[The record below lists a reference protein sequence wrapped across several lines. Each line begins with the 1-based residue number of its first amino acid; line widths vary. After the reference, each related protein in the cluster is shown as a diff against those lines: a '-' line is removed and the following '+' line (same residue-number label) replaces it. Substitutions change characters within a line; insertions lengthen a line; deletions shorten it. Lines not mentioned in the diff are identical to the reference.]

1 MNIALTVLIIL
12 LAVVLFAAAF
22 VLLRTQRFTQPLPTV
37 EPGERLEVDE
47 DAAAVH
53 LGEAI
58 RCKTISFS
66 ETQPASPESLL
77 SLHNVLL
84 MNYPEV
90 HNRLKCQAI
99 NEYSLLYTWPGKDP
113 ELDGVLLMA
122 HQDVVPADPETLE
135 KWEHAPFSGEIAD
148 GYVWGRGALDIKNQL
163 IAILESV
170 ERLLK
175 SGFEP
180 RRTVY
185 LAFGHDEEI
194 GGPNGAK
201 AIARHLEEQGVRLA
215 AVLDEG
221 MPILRGS
228 LPGVEI
234 PVALVG
240 NCEKGYLTLKFS
252 TELEAGHASTPPK
265 QTAIGILAK
274 ALTRLEENP
283 MPSHPEVMKPL
294 FEAIGGAAPLTTQM
308 AFANLWL
315 FKGTINKKLSA
326 LPTTSAAI
334 RTSTAVTI
342 FEGGVKDNI
351 LPRQAHAS
359 VNFRLLPGDTIRDV
373 CDHVRQVIGDE
384 RVQFQFVDGA
394 AWEASPVSP
403 TDNTAFKAVAETLQ
417 QVFGGIPA
425 APFMMLG
432 ATDSRHYS
440 AIAENI
446 YRFSPMML
454 EADDIKRVHGLNER
468 ISVEQLGNMV
478 RFFTLLIQR
487 WDAEG
492 L

>member
-1 MNIALTVLIIL
+1 MNIALTVLIVL
-12 LAVVLFAAAF
+12 LAVLLFTAAF
-22 VLLRTQRFTQPLPTV
+22 VLMRTLRFAQPLPSV
-37 EPGERLEVDE
+37 EPGETVEVDE
-47 DAAAVH
+47 TAAAIH

-66 ETQPASPESLL
+66 EKQPASPESLL
-77 SLHNVLL
+77 SLHEILAK
-84 MNYPEV
+84 NYPEV
-90 HNRLKCQAI
+90 HKQLSRQKI
-99 NEYSLLYTWPGKDP
+99 NEYSLLYTWQGSNPDL
-113 ELDGVLLMA
+113 EAVLLMA

-163 IAILESV
+163 TAILESV
-170 ERLLK
+170 EHLLK
-175 SGFEP
+175 AGFQP
-180 RRTVY
+180 KRTVY

-201 AIARHLEEQGVRLA
+201 AIAHDLEEQGVRLA

-221 MPILRGS
+221 MPVLQGS

-240 NCEKGYLTLKFS
+240 NCEKGYLTLEFT

-265 QTAIGILAK
+265 QTTIGILAK
-274 ALTRLEENP
+274 SLSQLEAKP
-283 MPSHPEVMKPL
+283 MPSHPEMMKPL
-294 FEAIGGAAPLTTQM
+294 FQAIGGAAPLATQM

-315 FKGTINKKLSA
+315 LKGPINKKLSA

-334 RTSTAVTI
+334 RTTTAVTI
-342 FEGGVKDNI
+342 FQGGVKDNI

-373 CDHVRQVIGDE
+373 CDHVREAIADD
-384 RVQFQFVDGA
+384 RVQFKFMDGA

-403 TDNTAFKAVAETLQ
+403 TDNAAFRAVEETLH

-432 ATDSRHYS
+432 ATDSRHYA
-440 AIAENI
+440 AIAESI

-454 EADDIKRVHGLNER
+454 QAADIKRVHGLNER

-478 RFFTLLIQR
+478 RFFTLLIQT
-487 WDAEG
+487 WDAKE